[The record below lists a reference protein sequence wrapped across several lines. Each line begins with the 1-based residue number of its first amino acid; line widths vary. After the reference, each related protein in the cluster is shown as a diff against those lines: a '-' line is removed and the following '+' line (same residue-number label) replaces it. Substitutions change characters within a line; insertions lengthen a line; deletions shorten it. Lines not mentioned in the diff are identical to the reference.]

1 MNSLIQRLQTVH
13 RELNEEIRLELKQR
27 VPDALRLLQL
37 KKLRL
42 AVKDRLVAN
51 LSRQRAA

>member
-1 MNSLIQRLQTVH
+1 MNSLLQRLQTIH
-13 RELNEEIRLELKQR
+13 RDLNAEIRHELKQR
-27 VPDALRLLQL
+27 VPDSLRLLQL

-51 LSRQRAA
+51 LNRQSAA

>member
-1 MNSLIQRLQTVH
+1 MNSLLQRLQTIH
-13 RELNEEIRLELKQR
+13 RDLNAEIRQELKQR
-27 VPDALRLLQL
+27 VPDSLRLVQL

-51 LSRQRAA
+51 LHRQSAA